1 MFEIG
6 FGALVAYAMIAII
19 VGMMSA
25 DHLDKEIIYVTMGV
39 GYGGLAVGFIIA
51 SLRWLFMMV

>member
-6 FGALVAYAMIAII
+6 FGALIAYVIIAVII
-19 VGMMSA
+19 AMMSEA
-25 DHLDKEIIYVTMGV
+25 HLNKEIVYATMGV
-39 GYGGLAVGFIIA
+39 GYGGLAVGFLIA